1 MSNVILRADN
11 VAKSYAMGDQSLTVL
26 TGASLSLETG
36 DFLAIMGASGSG
48 KSTLLHI
55 LGALDSPDSGEVWFD
70 GLDVF
75 ALNNSHRE
83 HLRCHDIG
91 FIFQF
96 YYLLPELS
104 LLENVLIPRMVS
116 SSLLGWIFERRDARA
131 AATDIL
137 DRVKLSHRLTH
148 RPNELSGGE
157 RQRAAIARALVNNP
171 QVLLAD
177 EPTGNLDR
185 ETGEGILEL
194 LAELNRAGQ
203 TIVVVTHDDQ
213 TAEYAHRRVTLEGG
227 RIKSR

>member
-1 MSNVILRADN
+1 MSNTILRADN
-11 VAKSYAMGDQSLTVL
+11 VAKSYAMGDQSLAVL
-26 TGASLSLETG
+26 TGVTLSIETG
-36 DFLAIMGASGSG
+36 EFLAVMGMSGSG

-96 YYLLPELS
+96 YYLLPELN
-104 LLENVLIPRMVS
+104 LLENVLVPRMVS
-116 SSLLGWIFERRDARA
+116 SSVLGWISERGDARKA
-131 AATDIL
+131 AKGIL
-137 DRVKLSHRLTH
+137 DRVGLSHRLKH

-157 RQRAAIARALVNNP
+157 RQRAAIARALVNDP
-171 QVLLAD
+171 KVLLAD

-185 ETGEGILEL
+185 ETGDGVLDL

-203 TIVVVTHDDQ
+203 TIVMVTHDQ
-213 TAEYAHRRVTLEGG
+213 RTADYAHKCVTLDGG
-227 RIKSR
+227 RIMNR